1 MSSRSRLGYHIYN
14 SAACADCA
22 SKCSKQG
29 EGGGHRHHVRMAE
42 ADFSKEY
49 DKGNLAVRQV
59 RVKADK
65 ARQAN
70 ASR

>member
-1 MSSRSRLGYHIYN
+1 
-14 SAACADCA
+14 
-22 SKCSKQG
+22 
-29 EGGGHRHHVRMAE
+29 MAE